1 MLAFLKWR
9 LTAVY
14 HNDMQNTSLLPV
26 SVSAD
31 SYVVTHFC
39 RDNFDLQEETVPGSG
54 TLHSTHGIVIPGVSA
69 TSAGVVLKQT
79 ASTHSQPRSRRRV
92 DYQPQELP
100 SCFAKLKTEPVL
112 TVTDTIMSTPA
123 ILLEASLSDFLWIL
137 AGVRL
142 LLTKLFQAG

>member
-31 SYVVTHFC
+31 SNIVTHFC
-39 RDNFDLQEETVPGSG
+39 SDNFDLQEETVPGSG

-69 TSAGVVLKQT
+69 TSAGVVLQQT
-79 ASTHSQPRSRRRV
+79 A
-92 DYQPQELP
+92 DN
-100 SCFAKLKTEPVL
+100 
-112 TVTDTIMSTPA
+112 
-123 ILLEASLSDFLWIL
+123 
-137 AGVRL
+137 
-142 LLTKLFQAG
+142 